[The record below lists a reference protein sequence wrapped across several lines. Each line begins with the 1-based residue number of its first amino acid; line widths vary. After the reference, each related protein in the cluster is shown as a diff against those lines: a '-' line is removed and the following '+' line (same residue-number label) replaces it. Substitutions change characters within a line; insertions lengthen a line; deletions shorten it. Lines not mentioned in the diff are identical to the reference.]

1 MTQVSPERRFSIHV
15 GNRVRLVAGWSEKV
29 TGLLTSVAWKTEA
42 MPNYTRKTRHF
53 QLRQS
58 THL

>member
-1 MTQVSPERRFSIHV
+1 MTQVSSEWRFSIHV

-42 MPNYTRKTRHF
+42 MPNYTRKT
-53 QLRQS
+53 
-58 THL
+58 